1 MPLRVP
7 HTSPPR
13 WPKVQATRF
22 AATFRTDDH
31 EQCDVALLGLPDD
44 LGVKLNGGRIG
55 AREGPAAFRAALAGY
70 GVPWDARR
78 GVDLGGVVFDAGD
91 VIPAPGDTDAALF
104 ETHARIEAAVMALHS
119 AGLVVACVGG
129 GHDLTL
135 PAVTALA
142 EHAGL
147 AVGGI
152 NFDAHTDVR
161 ERVGSGMPFR
171 ALIETG
177 KLSPTSF
184 VELGLGRFV
193 NAGADL
199 EWLAEQGATMR
210 RADDVFPLRRFRREI
225 LPAAMEIAL
234 RTESAAFVS
243 IDLDG
248 IDSAQAPGVSAMNP
262 SGLTVRHA
270 ALLAEAAG
278 RERRVWHFDIMELC
292 PAHDVAGRT
301 ARVAAHLFLSFI
313 AGVVERA

>member
-1 MPLRVP
+1 ML
-7 HTSPPR
+7 
-13 WPKVQATRF
+13 ATRF

-31 EQCDVALLGLPDD
+31 EECDVALLGLPDD
-44 LGVKLNGGRIG
+44 LGVRLNNGRPG
-55 AREGPAAFRAALAGY
+55 AREGPTAFRAALASY

-78 GVDLGGVVFDAGD
+78 GVHLSRVVYDAGD
-91 VIPAPGDTDAALF
+91 VIPAPGDGDAALF
-104 ETHARIEAAVMALHS
+104 ETHARIEEAAMALHS
-119 AGLVVACVGG
+119 AGLVVACIGG

-142 EHAGL
+142 EHWGL
-147 AVGGI
+147 AVGGV

-161 ERVGSGMPFR
+161 ERAGSGMPFR
-171 ALIETG
+171 RLIEMG
-177 KLSPTSF
+177 KLSPSAF

-193 NAGADL
+193 NAEVDL

-210 RADDVFPLRRFRREI
+210 RADDVFPLRRYRREI
-225 LPAAMEIAL
+225 LPAAMELAL

-248 IDSAQAPGVSAMNP
+248 IDSAQSPGVSAMNP

-278 RERRVWHFDIMELC
+278 REQRVKHFDIMELC
-292 PAHDVAGRT
+292 PPHDVAGRT
-301 ARVAAHLFLSFI
+301 SRVAAHLFLSFI